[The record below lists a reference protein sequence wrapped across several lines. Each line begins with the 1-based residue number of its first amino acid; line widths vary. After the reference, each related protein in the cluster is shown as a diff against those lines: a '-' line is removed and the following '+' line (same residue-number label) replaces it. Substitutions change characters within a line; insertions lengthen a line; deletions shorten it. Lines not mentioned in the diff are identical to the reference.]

1 MSKKEKIAFVVEG
14 DKTEPQI
21 IYNIKNLFFKNLN
34 VVPIILPNA
43 TNIYA
48 LWKKIKDDE
57 EETDIIEIIKEE
69 VSKQTQKF
77 KKIDY
82 INQED
87 FRKMSSSEFS
97 EVYLFFDYDGHNNNL
112 PKDKNTNDVLK
123 QMLET
128 FDNETENGKMYISYP
143 MVEAIK
149 DFSVKQL
156 CHQSNHCFS
165 KINLGKAY
173 KGIVSENAEMNDFK
187 RLDKEKWKF
196 IIQKYINS
204 CYCLLDVDHTL
215 TKKQFS
221 NQVTPIAIFD
231 KQRHKYINRFET
243 VMVLSAFSG
252 FIIDY
257 FEKEALENY
266 LETSRLFERN
276 LIKDCHQTKELVSI

>member
-1 MSKKEKIAFVVEG
+1 MDI
-14 DKTEPQI
+14 
-21 IYNIKNLFFKNLN
+21 
-34 VVPIILPNA
+34 VPIILPNA
-43 TNIYA
+43 TNIYT
-48 LWKKIKDDE
+48 LWQKIKDDE
-57 EETDIIEIIKEE
+57 EETDIIGIIKEE

-77 KKIDY
+77 KKINH

-87 FRKMSSSEFS
+87 FRNMSSDDFS
-97 EVYLFFDYDGHNNNL
+97 AVYLFFDYDGHNNNL

-149 DFSVKQL
+149 DFSIKQL

-173 KGIVSENAEMNDFK
+173 KGIVSKNAEMNDFK
-187 RLDKEKWKF
+187 RLDKARWKF
-196 IIQKYINS
+196 IIQKYISS
-204 CYCLLDVDHTL
+204 CYCLLDIDHTL

-221 NQVTPIAIFD
+221 NQVTPMAIFD
-231 KQRHKYINRFET
+231 KQRHKYINRYGT

-252 FIIDY
+252 FVIDY
-257 FEKEALENY
+257 FEIELLEKY
-266 LETSRLFERN
+266 LEASIMFERN